1 MSEMFEKFT
10 RTINNFYVLEYY
22 EDHFVVGGYTWRVV
36 VAVDEERLMDI
47 CLKVVDYSPG
57 LIQRHSVTANFN
69 LSLVNQ
75 RVDTFTKLID
85 GQVRFN
91 GDADAAV
98 DVFSWRMS
106 LAPLELTWGDNLIIV
121 AEFFVKELPHHHK
134 QLDDGTSNTIIDD
147 SSKPCF
153 HVYGDLENT
162 KEKGFVKLVEEA
174 CHKHPSLIEWHEN
187 KNHSS
192 MFTKWGFMALGRV
205 LHFLKTKKV
214 KDMNDE
220 GCKEL
225 QVLWEEVKAFG
236 FDDLAWLEP
245 HVKCALGMRNY
256 KERAM
261 HVKKMKENVAAL
273 EVDLKVAREE
283 LVKAQQG
290 FEERDLNDVLG
301 Y

>member
-1 MSEMFEKFT
+1 MENHQTLSEKFEKFT
-10 RTINNFYVLEYY
+10 WTINNNFYELEYY
-22 EDHFVVGGYTWRVV
+22 EDHFVVGGYTWLLV
-36 VAVDEERLMDI
+36 VAVDEDRLMDI
-47 CLKVVDYSPG
+47 CLKVVDYSPD
-57 LIQRHSVTANFN
+57 LIQGHSVTANFK

-75 RVDTFTKLID
+75 RVDTLTKSID

-91 GDADAAV
+91 GDADDA
-98 DVFSWRMS
+98 DYVFSWRMS
-106 LAPLELTWGDNLIIV
+106 LAPLLQLTLDDNCFIV
-121 AEFFVKELPHHHK
+121 AEFFLKESPRHHNE
-134 QLDDGTSNTIIDD
+134 LDDGTSNTIIDD

-153 HVYGDLENT
+153 HVYEDLDNT
-162 KEKGFVKLVEEA
+162 NEKGFVQLVEEA
-174 CHKHPSLIEWHEN
+174 CHKHPSLIECHKN

-192 MFTKWGFMALGRV
+192 IFTKWGFMAMWRV

-214 KDMNDE
+214 KDMN
-220 GCKEL
+220 
-225 QVLWEEVKAFG
+225 VK
-236 FDDLAWLEP
+236 LARNY
-245 HVKCALGMRNY
+245 RNY

>member
-1 MSEMFEKFT
+1 MENHQTMSEKFEKFT
-10 RTINNFYVLEYY
+10 WTINNNFSVLVEFDKYQSIS
-22 EDHFVVGGYTWRVV
+22 
-36 VAVDEERLMDI
+36 VAIDENRFMDFI
-47 CLKVVDYSPG
+47 LDVVDW
-57 LIQRHSVTANFN
+57 IQRHN
-69 LSLVNQ
+69 
-75 RVDTFTKLID
+75 
-85 GQVRFN
+85 GQVRFTEDTRR
-91 GDADAAV
+91 GSC
-98 DVFSWRMS
+98 VFSWRTS
-106 LAPLELTWGDNLIIV
+106 LNPLELTFNDNLIIV
-121 AEFFVKELPHHHK
+121 AEFFVKESPHHHK

-153 HVYGDLENT
+153 QVYEDFENT
-162 KEKGFVKLVEEA
+162 NEKGFVQLAEEA
-174 CHKHPSLIEWHEN
+174 CHKHPSVIECHKN

-192 MFTKWGFMALGRV
+192 MFTKWGFIALGRV

-225 QVLWEEVKAFG
+225 QVLWKEVIAFG

-245 HVKCALGMRNY
+245 HVKCALGMRNH
-256 KERAM
+256 KERTM
-261 HVKKMKENVAAL
+261 HVKQMKENVAAL

-283 LVKAQQG
+283 LVKAQEG